1 MGNKPRISL
10 ILLCAFTLS
19 GCAGL
24 LQRDVTQKEP
34 YRQFI
39 GQRYELTKG
48 LYIIEFVAGG
58 LGRQLASAGDSF
70 WQMPATLS
78 DEFIGK
84 KVYGGEYR
92 IIEVAPA
99 GSVLKLQKAEQSS
112 HTENVFYL
120 ARIELPRG
128 KLYEDVGTAGFIDG
142 NSIPPSITKADFLVK
157 R

>member
-1 MGNKPRISL
+1 MTKLRISL
-10 ILLCAFTLS
+10 ILLCALTLS

-24 LQRDVTQKEP
+24 LQRAITQKEP

-39 GQRYELTKG
+39 GQSYELKKG
-48 LYIIEFVAGG
+48 LYIIEFVVGG
-58 LGRQLASAGDSF
+58 LGRQLASAGDPF

-92 IIEVAPA
+92 IIDVAPA

-120 ARIELPRG
+120 ARIELPGG
-128 KLYEDVGTAGFIDG
+128 KFYENVDAAGFIDG
-142 NSIPPSITKADFLVK
+142 NITPPSITKADFLVK